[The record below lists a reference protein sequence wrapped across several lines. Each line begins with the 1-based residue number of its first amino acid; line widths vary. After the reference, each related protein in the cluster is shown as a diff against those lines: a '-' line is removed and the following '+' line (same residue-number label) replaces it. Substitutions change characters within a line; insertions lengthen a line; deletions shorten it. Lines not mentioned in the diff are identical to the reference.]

1 MKRENVLLVR
11 VDDHVYDRVEQIVDD
26 SKDLGMTKSECI
38 YTILKVF
45 FGVNKPLND
54 FEKIRELTIKMRK
67 GLF

>member
-1 MKRENVLLVR
+1 M
-11 VDDHVYDRVEQIVDD
+11 
-26 SKDLGMTKSECI
+26 LGASYYPYKTAESH
-38 YTILKVF
+38 TILKVF

>member
-1 MKRENVLLVR
+1 
-11 VDDHVYDRVEQIVDD
+11 VEEIIDD
-26 SKDLGMTKSECI
+26 SRDLGMMKSECI

-45 FGVNKPLND
+45 FGVNKPPKD

>member
-11 VDDHVYDRVEQIVDD
+11 VDDHVYDRVEEIVGD
-26 SKDLGMTKSECI
+26 SRDLGMTKSECI
-38 YTILKVF
+38 YAILKVF
-45 FGVNKPLND
+45 FGVNKSPKD

>member
-11 VDDHVYDRVEQIVDD
+11 VDDHIYDRVEEIVDD
-26 SKDLGMTKSECI
+26 SRDLGMTKSECI

-45 FGVNKPLND
+45 FGVNKPPKD
-54 FEKIRELTIKMRK
+54 FEKIRELTIKMRN

>member
-11 VDDHVYDRVEQIVDD
+11 VDDHVYDRVEEIVDD
-26 SKDLGMTKSECI
+26 SRDLGMTKSECM

-45 FGVNKPLND
+45 FGVNKPPKD
-54 FEKIRELTIKMRK
+54 FEKIRELAIKMRK

>member
-11 VDDHVYDRVEQIVDD
+11 VDDHVYDRVEEIVAD
-26 SKDLGMTKSECI
+26 SRDLGMTKSECI
-38 YTILKVF
+38 YTILKAF
-45 FGVNKPLND
+45 FEVNNPPKD

>member
-11 VDDHVYDRVEQIVDD
+11 VDDHVYDRVEEIVDD
-26 SKDLGMTKSECI
+26 SRDLGMTKSECV
-38 YTILKVF
+38 YTILKGF
-45 FGVNKPLND
+45 FGVNKPPKD

>member
-11 VDDHVYDRVEQIVDD
+11 VNDHVYGRVEEIVND
-26 SKDLGMTKSECI
+26 SRDLGMTKSECI

-45 FGVNKPLND
+45 FEVNKPPKD

>member
-11 VDDHVYDRVEQIVDD
+11 VDDHIYDRVEEIVAD
-26 SKDLGMTKSECI
+26 SRDLGMTKSECI

-45 FGVNKPLND
+45 FGVNKPPKD
-54 FEKIRELTIKMRK
+54 VETIRELTIKMRK

>member
-11 VDDHVYDRVEQIVDD
+11 VDDHVYARVEEIVAY
-26 SKDLGMTKSECI
+26 SRDLGMAKSECI

-45 FGVNKPLND
+45 FGVNKPPKD
-54 FEKIRELTIKMRK
+54 FEKIRELAIKMRK

>member
-11 VDDHVYDRVEQIVDD
+11 VDDHVYDKVAEIVDD
-26 SKDLGMTKSECI
+26 SRDLGMTKSECI

-45 FGVNKPLND
+45 FGVNKPPKD
-54 FEKIRELTIKMRK
+54 FEKIRELTIKRRK

>member
-11 VDDHVYDRVEQIVDD
+11 VDDHVYDRVEEIVND
-26 SKDLGMTKSECI
+26 SRDLGMTKSECI

-45 FGVNKPLND
+45 FRVNKPPKD

-67 GLF
+67 DLF

>member
-45 FGVNKPLND
+45 FGVNKPLKD

>member
-11 VDDHVYDRVEQIVDD
+11 VDDHVYGRVEEIVDD
-26 SKDLGMTKSECI
+26 SRDLGMTKSECI

-45 FGVNKPLND
+45 FGVNKPPKY